1 MVDEARVVELI
12 EPIFHGNRRAG
23 KGGENDNGR
32 NLK

>member
-12 EPIFHGNRRAG
+12 ETIFHKKRL
-23 KGGENDNGR
+23 KEEENDNGR